1 MLGKLGPVT
10 MVLTKQEKL
19 MGMGTGKLT
28 GDGDIN
34 AFLFMYPNPKLGAAD
49 CPRS

>member
-10 MVLTKQEKL
+10 MVLTKQEEL
-19 MGMGTGKLT
+19 MGMGIGKLI
-28 GDGDIN
+28 GNGDIN
-34 AFLFMYPNPKLGAAD
+34 AFLFMYPNPKFGAAD